1 MRNALTIP
9 VLILGSMVSMSAFA
23 GPYDD
28 ATAAYRRGDYA
39 TALKLIRPLAEQG
52 NVAAA
57 YNLAT
62 MYYNG
67 EGTRRDYGQAM
78 TWFRKAAD
86 KGDIDSERYLGF
98 MNAEGQGAAKNDAEA
113 LRWYGLAAE
122 QGDADAANNLGV
134 MYSEGRGTQKNL
146 VEAQKWFG
154 VAATRY
160 PANQQKNRDTA
171 QKNVDKLTKQMTP
184 AQVAEA
190 QRLVKEWRPKAHQPP
205 RG

>member
-1 MRNALTIP
+1 MRKTLMIATFVLGSVMGANAL
-9 VLILGSMVSMSAFA
+9 A

-52 NVAAA
+52 NVAAE

-67 EGTRRDYGQAM
+67 EGTRRDYAQAM
-78 TWFRKAAD
+78 MWFRRAAD
-86 KGDIDSERYLGF
+86 RGDVDSERYLGF
-98 MNAEGQGAAKNDAEA
+98 MNAEGQGVGKNDAEA
-113 LRWYGLAAE
+113 FRWYGLAAE

-146 VEAQKWFG
+146 VEAQKWFSI
-154 VAATRY
+154 AATRY

-190 QRLVKEWRPKAHQPP
+190 QRLAKEWRPRAHQPP